1 MTTSE
6 NFYHDNPDLRF
17 VMEKMTD
24 WQTIFTLRG
33 DVGRAESP
41 FDSVAEAQ
49 EANLDML
56 ADPIGAI
63 AAQRIAPRAEEVDRL
78 GCRLENGQVIFSEPL
93 QRNLDDLREAQLTG
107 LTVDAAFGGAGF
119 SKTFYSAAVEMV
131 SRADASLMNFF
142 GLQGIADTIQQFAS
156 EEIKAEM
163 LPPMAS
169 GELSGAMVLTEADAG
184 SDLGAVRTRSALDA
198 EQEPDGTWTITGAK
212 RFITNGCGDVLLVL
226 ARSEDPAKY
235 GGGRGLSFFLVT
247 KSERVQV
254 RRIEEKLGIHGSP
267 TCELYFDKA
276 PARLI
281 GRRGHGLTRYT
292 VWLMAAA
299 RLGVAAQ
306 SVGISEAALREAE
319 AYADDREQFGKP
331 IRQMPAVASLLAD
344 MRVATEA
351 SRALL
356 YATSTFVDLQEA
368 AEKFGLKEEEKR
380 FGRAADL
387 LTPLVKY
394 YASEVCNRVAS
405 DAIQVHGGNGFMKDY
420 PVERLFRDARI
431 TNIYEGTS
439 QIQIDWAVLRL
450 VRGDMA
456 ALLEPFN
463 AMDWDAAGLGAE
475 ATALRAARPL
485 LDEATAF
492 VKEKGAEYRDLM
504 ARRLVDLALDHY
516 LAWLFL
522 AQAAKWDYKR
532 KVAAR
537 FLADALPRMR
547 MLHEV
552 LMSGR
557 GLELEHLSPTA

>member
-1 MTTSE
+1 MITSE

-17 VMEKMTD
+17 VMEQMID
-24 WQTIFTLRG
+24 WQTLFSLRG
-33 DVGRAESP
+33 DVGRPDSP
-41 FDSVAEAQ
+41 FDSVDEAK

-63 AAQRIAPRAEEVDRL
+63 SAQRIAPRAEEVDHL
-78 GCRLENGQVIFSEPL
+78 GCRLENGAVRFPDAL
-93 QRNLDDLREAQLTG
+93 QRNLDDLRDAQLTG
-107 LTVDAAFGGAGF
+107 LTVDPAYGGIGF
-119 SKTFYSAAVEMV
+119 TKTFYSAATELV

-142 GLQGIADTIQQFAS
+142 GLQGIADTLQMFAS

-184 SDLGAVRTRSALDA
+184 SDLGSVRTRSTLEA
-198 EQEPDGTWTITGAK
+198 EQDPEGAWTISGAK

-292 VWLMAAA
+292 AWLMAAA
-299 RLGVAAQ
+299 RLGVAGQ

-319 AYADDREQFGKP
+319 AYADEREQFGKT
-331 IRQMPAVASLLAD
+331 IRSMPAVASMLAE

-356 YATSTFVDLQEA
+356 YATSAYVDLQEA
-368 AEKFGLKEEEKR
+368 AEKFGMKEEEKR
-380 FGRAADL
+380 FARGADL

-394 YASEVCNRVAS
+394 YTSEVCNRVAS

-431 TNIYEGTS
+431 TTIYEGTS
-439 QIQIDWAVLRL
+439 QIQIDWAVIRL

-456 ALLEPFN
+456 AILTPFGEL
-463 AMDWDAAGLGAE
+463 DWAALGLAE
-475 ATALRAARPL
+475 EAAALSATRAL

-492 VKEKGAEYRDLM
+492 VKEKGAQYRDLM

-516 LAWLFL
+516 LGWLL
-522 AQAAKWDYKR
+522 LHQASKWDYKR

-537 FLADALPRMR
+537 FMADALPRMR

-552 LMSGR
+552 VMSGR
-557 GLELEHLSPTA
+557 ALELEQLDPKA

>member
-1 MTTSE
+1 MVSSE
-6 NFYHDNPDLRF
+6 NFYLDNPDLRF
-17 VMEKMTD
+17 VVEQTTD
-24 WQTIFTLRG
+24 WAAIFAMRG
-33 DVGRAESP
+33 DVGGEAP
-41 FDSVAEAQ
+41 AFDSVEEAR
-49 EANLDML
+49 EANIDML
-56 ADPIGAI
+56 SDPIGAI

-78 GCRLENGQVIFSEPL
+78 GCRLENGRVLFPEPL
-93 QRNLDDLREAQLTG
+93 QRNLDDLKDAQLCG
-107 LTVDAAFGGAGF
+107 LTVDAQYGGLGF
-119 SKTFYSAAVEMV
+119 SKTFYTAAVEMV

-184 SDLGAVRTRSALDA
+184 SDLASVRTRSTLDA
-198 EQEPDGTWTITGAK
+198 EEDPEGNWTITGAK

-247 KSERVQV
+247 RGERVQV

-292 VWLMAAA
+292 AWLMAAA

-306 SVGISEAALREAE
+306 AVGISEAALREAE
-319 AYADDREQFGKP
+319 AYAREREQFGRT
-331 IRQMPAVASLLAD
+331 INTLPAVAVMLAE

-356 YATSTFVDLQEA
+356 YATSFYVDMQEG
-368 AEKFGLKEEEKR
+368 AEKRGLKEEEKKY
-380 FGRAADL
+380 GRGADL
-387 LTPLVKY
+387 LTPLAKY
-394 YASEVCNRVAS
+394 YAAEVCNQITS
-405 DAIQVHGGNGFMKDY
+405 TAIQVHGGNGFMKDY

-439 QIQIDWAVLRL
+439 QIQVDWAVMRL
-450 VRGDMA
+450 VRGDLA
-456 ALLEPFN
+456 ALLEPF
-463 AMDWDAAGLGAE
+463 AARDWAGAGLADLAE
-475 ATALRAARPL
+475 RLRATRAWV
-485 LDEATAF
+485 DEATVF
-492 VKEKGAEYRDLM
+492 VKERGAEYRDLM

-516 LAWLFL
+516 LGWLLL

-532 KVAAR
+532 RVAER

-547 MLHEV
+547 MNHEIA
-552 LMSGR
+552 MSGR
-557 GLELEHLSPTA
+557 GLELERLA